1 MAEDLQRELGLS
13 RPKLVAMALLLGSD
27 YTDGVHGVGI
37 VNASEIV
44 NSFCRWDP
52 LTILWRT
59 IRIVTPS
66 AARPRCT

>member
-52 LTILWRT
+52 LTIL
-59 IRIVTPS
+59 
-66 AARPRCT
+66 